1 MALIDDIKNDLK
13 DAMLSKEKLKV
24 STLRLLISSIKYRQ
38 IEKSEELDD
47 NEIIAVLS
55 TEVKKRRESAEE
67 YSKAERK
74 ELAEKEEAEIK
85 VIEKYLPEQMTDEEI
100 TKLIDQAIADT
111 GAESKKDMGKVM
123 QQLMPKTKGRAD
135 GRKVSQIVTEKL
147 GD

>member
-1 MALIDDIKNDLK
+1 MALINDIKNDLK

-24 STLRLLISSIKYRQ
+24 STLRLLLSSIKYRQ
-38 IEKSEELDD
+38 IEKGEELDD
-47 NEIIAVLS
+47 NEIVAVLS

-67 YSKAERK
+67 YSKAERT

-100 TKLIDQAIADT
+100 TKLIDEAIADI

>member
-1 MALIDDIKNDLK
+1 LALIDDIKNDLK

-24 STLRLLISSIKYRQ
+24 STLRLLLSSIKYRQ
-38 IEKSEELDD
+38 IEKGEELDD

-85 VIEKYLPEQMTDEEI
+85 VIEKYLPEQMTDDEI
-100 TKLIDQAIADT
+100 TKLIDQAIDDT

>member
-1 MALIDDIKNDLK
+1 
-13 DAMLSKEKLKV
+13 MLSKEKLKV
-24 STLRLLISSIKYRQ
+24 STLRLLLSSIKYRQ
-38 IEKSEELDD
+38 IEKGEELDD

-85 VIEKYLPEQMTDEEI
+85 VIEKYLPEQMTDDEI
-100 TKLIDQAIADT
+100 TKLIDQAIDDT

>member
-24 STLRLLISSIKYRQ
+24 STLRLLLSSIKYRQ
-38 IEKSEELDD
+38 IEKGEELDD

-85 VIEKYLPEQMTDEEI
+85 VIEKYLPEQMTDDEI
-100 TKLIDQAIADT
+100 TKLIDQAIDDT

>member
-1 MALIDDIKNDLK
+1 LALIDDIKNDLK

-24 STLRLLISSIKYRQ
+24 STLRLSLSSIKNRQ
-38 IEKSEELDD
+38 IEKGEELDD
-47 NEIIAVLS
+47 NEIVAVLS
-55 TEVKKRRESAEE
+55 SEVKKRRESAEE
-67 YSKAERK
+67 YSKAERT

-85 VIEKYLPEQMTDEEI
+85 IIEKYLPEQMTEQEI
-100 TKLIDQAIADT
+100 TKLIDEAIADT